1 MNHPTA
7 NKRYCN
13 ISIVI
18 PKVNKKWVYL
28 LFTLFTILG
37 SPLKI
42 FSQMKIA
49 SSPGVP
55 NQGAMLDVE
64 SIDRGFLPPRV
75 YLTGLSMQLSGAT
88 PVPGTLIFSTNWSGD
103 GSLGGLFV
111 WEQNGWQRFSE
122 SPRIPISSIK
132 VVRYNRQDIISGE
145 NAITW
150 EAFIEN
156 RQPAGDLRMWNA
168 TNPTEVIIR
177 RKGWYF
183 ISGSCRMSAVVVG
196 EPRYISIM
204 QNNQQVSAVGFNN
217 PGIPNVRNN
226 VTLNTSV
233 MVLCEVND
241 RIKLSCYSI
250 NAAGITPNDLL
261 TTQMN
266 VVQLPSQ
273 MLLTF

>member
-1 MNHPTA
+1 MKLDCQIIKIRSEVK
-7 NKRYCN
+7 KRGF
-13 ISIVI
+13 
-18 PKVNKKWVYL
+18 YL
-28 LFTLFTILG
+28 LLTLYFVLCAT
-37 SPLKI
+37 SKTCA
-42 FSQMKIA
+42 QMKIA
-49 SSPGVP
+49 STPGIP

-64 SIDRGFLPPRV
+64 SADRGFLPPRI
-75 YLTGLSMQLSGAT
+75 YLTSLSMQLNGTNPAS
-88 PVPGTLIFSTNWSGD
+88 GTLIFSTNWSGD

-122 SPRIPISSIK
+122 APRIPISFIK
-132 VVRYNRQDIISGE
+132 VVRYNRQDVIAGE
-145 NAITW
+145 NAISW
-150 EAFIEN
+150 EAFIDN
-156 RQPAGDLRMWNA
+156 RQPVGDIRMWNVA
-168 TNPTEVIIR
+168 NPTEVVIR

-183 ISGSCRMSAVVVG
+183 ISGSCRMTAVVVG

-204 QNNQQVSAVGFNN
+204 QNNQQLSAVGFNN

-226 VTLNTSV
+226 VTLNTSA

-250 NAAGITPNDLL
+250 NAAGITPDNLL
-261 TTQMN
+261 TTQMS